1 MFAFALKMLWEAWR
15 MGEGELEET
24 QKEVEQELAELDD
37 GQPQVHNVSMH
48 CMVHTLLV
56 YITLLLCT
64 CHHGDCCSSKQTVR
78 EGMLMGRVKFQ
89 LEQTMLASR
98 DLLLQ
103 NGYAH

>member
-1 MFAFALKMLWEAWR
+1 

-56 YITLLLCT
+56 YVTLWFAFVIMVIAVAARR
-64 CHHGDCCSSKQTVR
+64 Q
-78 EGMLMGRVKFQ
+78 
-89 LEQTMLASR
+89 
-98 DLLLQ
+98 
-103 NGYAH
+103 

>member
-48 CMVHTLLV
+48 CMVP
-56 YITLLLCT
+56 
-64 CHHGDCCSSKQTVR
+64 
-78 EGMLMGRVKFQ
+78 
-89 LEQTMLASR
+89 A
-98 DLLLQ
+98 Q
-103 NGYAH
+103 NIGVTNIDICNTGILP

>member
-56 YITLLLCT
+56 YVTLWFAF
-64 CHHGDCCSSKQTVR
+64 VI
-78 EGMLMGRVKFQ
+78 MVI
-89 LEQTMLASR
+89 AVA
-98 DLLLQ
+98 
-103 NGYAH
+103 AHRQ